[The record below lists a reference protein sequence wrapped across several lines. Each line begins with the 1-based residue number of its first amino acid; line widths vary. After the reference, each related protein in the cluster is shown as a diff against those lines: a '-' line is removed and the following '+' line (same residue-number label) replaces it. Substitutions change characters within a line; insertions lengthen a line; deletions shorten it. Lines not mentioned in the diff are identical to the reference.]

1 MSKILVVQPYRMLQ
15 HAFSAALF
23 PEHQV
28 QLTETIPE
36 PDMIKDADVVIVD
49 AAALRERDSLH
60 ASELL
65 AVQGWKTPT
74 IWIDAESPFQAP
86 VRKTLLPFNQAIAKD
101 ALQRALAECL
111 GAITV
116 AKQPANPK
124 ASQVSAFV
132 KANSEEQ
139 ENQEADADKKVIELV
154 DVVDEEAARGKS
166 LARQKK

>member
-1 MSKILVVQPYRMLQ
+1 
-15 HAFSAALF
+15 
-23 PEHQV
+23 
-28 QLTETIPE
+28 
-36 PDMIKDADVVIVD
+36 MIKDADVVIVD
-49 AAALRERDSLH
+49 AAALRERNSLH

-74 IWIDAESPFQAP
+74 IWIDAELPSQAP

-111 GAITV
+111 GAISA

-124 ASQVSAFV
+124 ASQVSVFV

-139 ENQEADADKKVIELV
+139 DNQEADADKKVIELV
-154 DVVDEEAARGKS
+154 EVVEEEAARGKS
-166 LARQKK
+166 QARQKK